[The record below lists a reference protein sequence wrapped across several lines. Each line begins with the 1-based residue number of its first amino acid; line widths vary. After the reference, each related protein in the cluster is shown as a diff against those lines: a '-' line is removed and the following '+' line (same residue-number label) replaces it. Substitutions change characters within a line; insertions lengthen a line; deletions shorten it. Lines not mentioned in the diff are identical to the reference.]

1 MNYNPYQFGGY
12 QPVQQR
18 FGQAATNYMAQPAI
32 QQVAPQMAPQQAG
45 IPLRFVSSK
54 EELAASQIPFDGST
68 NWFYNTAADTIHSKT
83 FDFNTG
89 TAPIVTYVREQPAP
103 AVQYVTVEALESLM
117 QEVQNLKD
125 ELDVLKNRKGKKN
138 EPNVPNE

>member
-18 FGQAATNYMAQPAI
+18 FGQAATNYMPQPAI
-32 QQVAPQMAPQQAG
+32 QQAAPQMAPQQAG
-45 IPLRFVSSK
+45 IPIRFVSSK

-68 NWFYNTAADTIHSKT
+68 SWFYNTAADTIHSKT

-89 TAPIVTYVREQPAP
+89 MAPIVTYVREQQAP
-103 AVQYVTVEALESLM
+103 AVKYVTSEELNVAVAELR
-117 QEVQNLKD
+117 K
-125 ELDVLKNRKGKKN
+125 ELDALRPRKAGKRN
-138 EPNVPNE
+138 EQSDVSDE

>member
-18 FGQAATNYMAQPAI
+18 FGQAVTNYMTQPVI

-103 AVQYVTVEALESLM
+103 AVQYVTVEALETLV

-125 ELDVLKNRKGKKN
+125 ELDVLKNRKVKKN
-138 EPNVPNE
+138 EPNVPDE

>member
-18 FGQAATNYMAQPAI
+18 FGQAVTNYMSQPAI
-32 QQVAPQMAPQQAG
+32 QQAAPQMAPQQAG
-45 IPLRFVSSK
+45 IPIRFVSSK

-68 NWFYNTAADTIHSKT
+68 SWFYNTAADTIHSKT

-89 TAPIVTYVREQPAP
+89 MAPIVTYVREQQAP
-103 AVQYVTVEALESLM
+103 AVKYVTSEDLNGAVAELR
-117 QEVQNLKD
+117 K
-125 ELDVLKNRKGKKN
+125 ELDALRPRKAGKRN
-138 EPNVPNE
+138 EQSDVSDE